1 MGDWSGLFHGVHIDY
16 SMESIVDMPAFH
28 TESSG
33 IHLEWYWIPH
43 GIHDDYGIRKQ
54 LRPQLMLIPWTPHGI
69 PDGFHGFQVD
79 SIWNNLGKV
88 KTLVLFSWCR
98 KILYALCSGK
108 AILSM
113 ALISQASREVKAA
126 KWNRWIFFNLAGLL
140 HSGLDVSTM
149 YTKHWWLL
157 CAFFWGWL
165 NTSYIGGKSLLC
177 QRLNTGTSLYVVGEV
192 FIELLSC
199 LTGMGLGRIPYIAR
213 PWFHNPRFWWQEPPR
228 HHYDQL
234 HSKVYNNIYCL
245 IICHDPQWGQGF
257 HLVSQCTLWLV
268 AQPGCTIFKVKNHST
283 HNKTLNPASS
293 HPKL

>member
-1 MGDWSGLFHGVHIDY
+1 MGDWSGLFHGVHGGYACIPYGIQWNPLGMVLD
-16 SMESIVDMPAFH
+16 SHMEFI
-28 TESSG
+28 
-33 IHLEWYWIPH
+33 IPWPLNH
-43 GIHDDYGIRKQ
+43 HSTWNPWWLGIRKQ
-54 LRPQLMLIPWTPHGI
+54 LRPQPMLMPWTPHGI

-79 SIWNNLGKV
+79 SIQNNLGKV
-88 KTLVLFSWCR
+88 KTLVLFSWSK

-108 AILSM
+108 AIPSM

-165 NTSYIGGKSLLC
+165 KTSYIGGKSLLC
-177 QRLNTGTSLYVVGEV
+177 QRLNAGTSLYVVGEV

-234 HSKVYNNIYCL
+234 HSKVYNNI
-245 IICHDPQWGQGF
+245 F
-257 HLVSQCTLWLV
+257 VS
-268 AQPGCTIFKVKNHST
+268 
-283 HNKTLNPASS
+283 
-293 HPKL
+293 